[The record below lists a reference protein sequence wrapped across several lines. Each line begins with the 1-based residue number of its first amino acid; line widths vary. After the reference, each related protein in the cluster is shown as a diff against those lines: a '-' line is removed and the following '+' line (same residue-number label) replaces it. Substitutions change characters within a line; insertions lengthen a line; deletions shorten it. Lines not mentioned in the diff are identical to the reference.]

1 MTSRELYLRILF
13 TILIIQS
20 VYVHKKYVIP
30 TLKNNGT
37 YEGYKWYL
45 RIGVT
50 VVVLIVVY
58 IAYIL
63 FLAR

>member
-1 MTSRELYLRILF
+1 MRSKELYLRILF

-45 RIGVT
+45 RIGTT
-50 VVVLIVVY
+50 VVILIVVY
-58 IAYIL
+58 MAYIL

>member
-1 MTSRELYLRILF
+1 MTSKELYLRILF

-50 VVVLIVVY
+50 VVALIVVY
-58 IAYIL
+58 MAYIL
-63 FLAR
+63 FFAR

>member
-1 MTSRELYLRILF
+1 MTSKELFLIILY

-20 VYVHKKYVIP
+20 VYVHKKYVVP

-45 RIGVT
+45 RIGLT

-58 IAYIL
+58 MAYIL
-63 FLAR
+63 FIAR

>member
-45 RIGVT
+45 RIGTT
-50 VVVLIVVY
+50 VVILIVVY
-58 IAYIL
+58 MAYIL

>member
-1 MTSRELYLRILF
+1 MISRELYLRILF

-20 VYVHKKYVIP
+20 IYVHKKYVVP

-37 YEGYKWYL
+37 YEGYKLYL
-45 RIGVT
+45 RIGLT
-50 VVVLIVVY
+50 VVTLIVLYMV
-58 IAYIL
+58 YIL

>member
-30 TLKNNGT
+30 NLKNNGT

-45 RIGVT
+45 RIGTT
-50 VVVLIVVY
+50 VVILIVVY
-58 IAYIL
+58 MAYIL
-63 FLAR
+63 FFAR

>member
-1 MTSRELYLRILF
+1 MTSKELYLRILF

-20 VYVHKKYVIP
+20 IYVHKKYVIP

-45 RIGVT
+45 RIGTT
-50 VVVLIVVY
+50 VVILIVVY
-58 IAYIL
+58 MAYIL
-63 FLAR
+63 FFAR

>member
-1 MTSRELYLRILF
+1 MTSKELYLRILF

-45 RIGVT
+45 RIGTT
-50 VVVLIVVY
+50 VVILIVVY
-58 IAYIL
+58 MAYIL

>member
-1 MTSRELYLRILF
+1 MTSKELYIKILF

-20 VYVHKKYVIP
+20 VYVHKKYVVP

-45 RIGVT
+45 RIGLT

-58 IAYIL
+58 MAYIL
-63 FLAR
+63 FIAR

>member
-1 MTSRELYLRILF
+1 MTSKELYLRILF
-13 TILIIQS
+13 TILIIQN
-20 VYVHKKYVIP
+20 VYVHKKYVVP

-45 RIGVT
+45 RIGLT

-58 IAYIL
+58 MAYIL
-63 FLAR
+63 FITR

>member
-1 MTSRELYLRILF
+1 MTSKELYLRILF

-45 RIGVT
+45 RIGAT

-58 IAYIL
+58 MVYIL

>member
-1 MTSRELYLRILF
+1 MTSKELYLRILF

-45 RIGVT
+45 RIGTT
-50 VVVLIVVY
+50 VVILIVVY

>member
-45 RIGVT
+45 RIGTT
-50 VVVLIVVY
+50 VVALIVVY
-58 IAYIL
+58 MAYIL

>member
-1 MTSRELYLRILF
+1 MTSKELYLRILF

-20 VYVHKKYVIP
+20 VYVHKKYVIQ

-37 YEGYKWYL
+37 YEGYKLYL
-45 RIGVT
+45 RIGLT
-50 VVVLIVVY
+50 VVALIVLY
-58 IAYIL
+58 MAYIL

>member
-1 MTSRELYLRILF
+1 MTSKELYLRILF

-20 VYVHKKYVIP
+20 VYVHKKYVVP
-30 TLKNNGT
+30 TLKSNGT

-45 RIGVT
+45 RIGLT

-58 IAYIL
+58 MAYIL

>member
-1 MTSRELYLRILF
+1 MTSKELYLRILF

-20 VYVHKKYVIP
+20 VYVHKKYVVP

-45 RIGVT
+45 RIGLT

-58 IAYIL
+58 MVYIL

>member
-1 MTSRELYLRILF
+1 MTSKKLYLRILF

-20 VYVHKKYVIP
+20 VYVHKKYVVP

-45 RIGVT
+45 RIGLT
-50 VVVLIVVY
+50 VVVFIVVY
-58 IAYIL
+58 MAYIL
-63 FLAR
+63 FIAR

>member
-1 MTSRELYLRILF
+1 MTSKELYLRILF

-45 RIGVT
+45 RIGTT
-50 VVVLIVVY
+50 VVILIVVY
-58 IAYIL
+58 MAYIL
-63 FLAR
+63 FFAR